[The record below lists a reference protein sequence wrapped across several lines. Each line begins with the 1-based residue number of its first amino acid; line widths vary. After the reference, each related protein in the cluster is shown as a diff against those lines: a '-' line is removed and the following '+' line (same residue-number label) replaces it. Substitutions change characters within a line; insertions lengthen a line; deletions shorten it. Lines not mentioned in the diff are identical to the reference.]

1 MGNIKINYNPNLT
14 DKQNK
19 KLEKDIFKEPRSSG
33 TGVGLT
39 EKLEYIP
46 EFIAADAESVISNAN
61 SYIVLGRDRP
71 GSRMGGYGG
80 LGAIGAHSIDLV
92 VGRRAIGA
100 APGARTFVD
109 PSFTTDAARIYISEK
124 TDVDINFKIVD
135 GSNGSAI
142 NTSAIGI
149 KADAIRIIGDEGGI
163 KLLTRVNSRNTN
175 NKIIPS
181 ISGIELIAGNDDSDL
196 QSMVKGENLRG
207 CLKDIISQIND
218 INGVVTSLVG
228 SMNLFEAA
236 MLAHVHPPGAPSP
249 VIPGPYI
256 LKLQSNI
263 SQMSKTITQ
272 KVNLATTQFNFLSSL
287 GTNYILSEYNK
298 VN

>member
-1 MGNIKINYNPNLT
+1 MGKIKLNYNPNLT
-14 DKQNK
+14 DEQNK
-19 KLEKDIFKEPRSSG
+19 ELEKDVFKNPRSAG

-92 VGRRAIGA
+92 VGRRAIGGS
-100 APGARTFVD
+100 PGARTFVD

-142 NTSAIGI
+142 NTSAIGL

-175 NKIIPS
+175 NKIIPKV
-181 ISGIELIAGNDDSDL
+181 SGIELIAGNDDSDL

-218 INGVVTSLVG
+218 INGVVTSLVA

-272 KVNLATTQFNFLSSL
+272 KLNLASTQFNFLSSL
-287 GTNYILSEYNK
+287 GTNYILSEHNK

>member
-1 MGNIKINYNPNLT
+1 MGNININYNPNLT

-19 KLEKDIFKEPRSSG
+19 ELEKDIFQQPRSSG

-46 EFIAADAESVISNAN
+46 EFIAGDAESVISNAN

-71 GSRMGGYGG
+71 SSRMSGYGG

-100 APGARTFVD
+100 TPGARTFVD
-109 PSFTTDAARIYISEK
+109 PSFKTDSARIYIAER
-124 TDVDINFKIVD
+124 TDVDINFSIVD

-142 NTSAIGI
+142 NTSAIGL

-163 KLLTRVNSRNTN
+163 KLVTRVNSRNTN
-175 NKIIPS
+175 NRMIPS
-181 ISGIELIAGNDDSDL
+181 ISGVELIAGNDDSDL

-263 SQMSKTITQ
+263 SQMSKAITQ